1 MSLRPSVEIP
11 LKIGDF
17 LDLQTFIFI
26 SVENI
31 WKMALKNGVGK
42 IGEWYCGNIV
52 QDYWKTIKNGIISS
66 NLYCPKERLKNGIR
80 MLDKF
85 VFNAILYLFQH
96 LF

>member
-1 MSLRPSVEIP
+1 MSVLPLHHILDRARLSVSLRPSVEIP

-42 IGEWYCGNIV
+42 IGEWYYGNIV
-52 QDYWKTIKNGIISS
+52 QDYWKIK
-66 NLYCPKERLKNGIR
+66 
-80 MLDKF
+80 
-85 VFNAILYLFQH
+85 
-96 LF
+96 